1 MLNNDNPD
9 ILELANQKAKE
20 EMGKRI
26 TVSDLYSDWIQ
37 FRMATKNPSTV
48 KKDIW
53 VWNTYYEGSDISKE
67 ILRNLRPPVITTELL
82 KMARQRGLTQRKF
95 REMKSVLNKIL
106 DYAVDMGYIFS
117 NPSRQIHGISI
128 DVFEEEEE
136 KCKDD
141 RIFSKESLETLK
153 IKAREH
159 YCKYDNMVYL
169 AILMN
174 LGLGLRVG
182 ELAALKIDDFDLKD
196 DILTLRRSEQS
207 TFKYEGNDICRTG
220 SKIVGHLK
228 KNRKDRHIPLSNY
241 VVDIF
246 IESLEYH
253 QTHGIETDWL
263 FVNKNGERL
272 TTNSIN
278 QALNRISGKGN
289 HTIRRTVI
297 TSLIRSGVFTQKEIM
312 DIAGHKDYE
321 TTSKYYDYAIGQYTR
336 ERMDQALNCG

>member
-1 MLNNDNPD
+1 M
-9 ILELANQKAKE
+9 
-20 EMGKRI
+20 
-26 TVSDLYSDWIQ
+26 
-37 FRMATKNPSTV
+37 
-48 KKDIW
+48 
-53 VWNTYYEGSDISKE
+53 
-67 ILRNLRPPVITTELL
+67 
-82 KMARQRGLTQRKF
+82 
-95 REMKSVLNKIL
+95 
-106 DYAVDMGYIFS
+106 
-117 NPSRQIHGISI
+117 
-128 DVFEEEEE
+128 
-136 KCKDD
+136 
-141 RIFSKESLETLK
+141 LK

-207 TFKYEGNDICRTG
+207 TFKYEGTDICRSG

-253 QTHGIETDWL
+253 QIHGIETDWL

-297 TSLIRSGVFTQKEIM
+297 TSLIRSGVFTQKEINEGRLFSAISYLCLFAIIPYLNDTTNRYIKFHAKQGM
-312 DIAGHKDYE
+312 NLLILEMIVIVGHIFFGFGFIGGLFSLMEFILFAY
-321 TTSKYYDYAIGQYTR
+321 TVVGFIFAITGNSKKLPYLDVISVIR
-336 ERMDQALNCG
+336 